1 MKTIYFNA
9 LLFCL
14 FIQNLAAQS
23 GEVSL
28 NYQYGIAGSRLR
40 ANNNSQDNFSEGKSG
55 LLTSSNWLNDHIIG
69 FNYKHQFI
77 KSWNVLWNFGIERG
91 SFNRFNNIFENG
103 IIYDVVKYRINRME
117 YQIGLIKRFELK
129 ISKINFDCGFD
140 LSYRQ
145 YEFSRVGSN
154 ASEEYQ
160 TSYPYGTVQYE
171 YDFYYEDFN
180 FGYSKKPKV
189 LNLELQ
195 FNSHFPIYKN
205 FYLDAGARL
214 AFDYVEYQYTNY
226 TINHYDA
233 DGNFLYFYN
242 LTYAGAPKLTRGN
255 YLYLTLG
262 LSYRF
267 DWQKIK
273 LFNKSDKE

>member
-1 MKTIYFNA
+1 MKTIIVLIST
-9 LLFCL
+9 LL
-14 FIQNLAAQS
+14 IQNLTAQS
-23 GEVSL
+23 GEVSI

-40 ANNNSQDNFSEGKSG
+40 ASYNSQDKFLDGKSG
-55 LLTSSNWLNDHIIG
+55 ELTSSNWLNDHIIG

-77 KSWNVLWNFGIERG
+77 KRWKIFWNFGIERG
-91 SFNRFNNIFENG
+91 SFNRFNTISENG
-103 IIYDVVKYRINRME
+103 TIYDVMKYRINRME
-117 YQIGLIKRFELK
+117 YQIGLTKRFELK
-129 ISKINFDCGFD
+129 ESKINFDFGFD

-145 YEFSRVGSN
+145 YKFSQVTISAN
-154 ASEEYQ
+154 EYQ
-160 TSYPYGTVQYE
+160 PTYPYGTVQYK
-171 YDFYYEDFN
+171 YDFFYEDFN

-214 AFDYVEYQYTNY
+214 AFDYVEYQYLDY
-226 TINHYDA
+226 KINHYDA
-233 DGNFLYFYN
+233 EGNFLYYYN

-262 LSYRF
+262 GSYRF

-273 LFNKSDKE
+273 LFNKSEKE